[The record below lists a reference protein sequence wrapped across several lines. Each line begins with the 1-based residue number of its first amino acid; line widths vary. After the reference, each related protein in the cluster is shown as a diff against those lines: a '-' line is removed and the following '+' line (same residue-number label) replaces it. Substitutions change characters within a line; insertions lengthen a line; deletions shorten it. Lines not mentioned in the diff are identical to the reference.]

1 MILTATHINSGQS
14 LRFELDQSHLKLGR
28 STDDDPQDKLSVPFD
43 PRLSRR
49 LALLEVRADSLV
61 VERDQSRYPLFHEG
75 QEKEQF
81 ELLPGQRFSSG
92 ETVFELHH
100 EGAQT
105 LKVQVMDQSNPGR
118 ILQVLLSFQN
128 LLPRWHEPES
138 LARESVELLKELMPE
153 AQVAF
158 FTLQDDQPPRALT
171 DTDLVPSRSLL
182 SESLRERLPAYH
194 VWSPSAADQPTQQG
208 GESWALA
215 APVLSS
221 ADRLVLYAVGR
232 ESETTPGPL
241 ERSALALV
249 AQILGQ
255 HLEGRQA
262 LLLQAQV
269 QAEARANERL
279 RILLETIEQSLSL
292 HQEDGFQRV
301 FLEGARRLTECESAH
316 FELDLTPRLDDGR
329 RSQDEDGAYLCAA
342 FERSGPEGIL
352 CLNPPGQPFTAEHE
366 DWLVALVGFVETVLE
381 NRRLH
386 RQVQASLAR
395 LKDNQAQMVRNSQW
409 AAAGRLAANASHEL
423 NTPLGAIR
431 LSAESALTFL
441 NEAPKPARDS
451 LQLILRSVERCRK
464 VTERFL
470 VYSRPEEERE
480 AREMAPAPVVE
491 DSVGT
496 VAPFARTK
504 GITLDWEVAPDLRIV
519 GDPQDLYWAV
529 TNLLKNA
536 VDAISGDS
544 KEKLVRVRASVDED
558 TVRLH
563 LEDSGPGIPDEIK
576 EKIFEPFFSTKKL
589 GQGNGLGLA
598 ISRRNLQSWGGEL
611 ELQESSL
618 GGAGFRLTLPRSD

>member
-1 MILTATHINSGQS
+1 MILTATHISSGES
-14 LRFELDQSHLKLGR
+14 LRFPLERGHLKLGR
-28 STDDDPQDKLSVPFD
+28 TTEGDPTDKLSVPFD

-49 LALLEVRADSLV
+49 LAVLEVKPDSLL

-92 ETVFELHH
+92 ETVFELHQ

-105 LKVQVMDQSNPGR
+105 LKVQQVDQSNPGR
-118 ILQVLLSFQN
+118 ILQVLLGFQA

-138 LARESVELLKELMPE
+138 LARESVKLLKELMPE

-158 FTLQDDQPPRALT
+158 FSLDSELEALT
-171 DTDLVPSRSLL
+171 PTDLVPSRSLL
-182 SESLRERLPAYH
+182 SECLKERLPAYH

-232 ESETTPGPL
+232 ESENAPGEL

-262 LLLQAQV
+262 LLLQARV
-269 QAEARANERL
+269 QAEARANQKL
-279 RILLETIEQSLSL
+279 RTLLETIEQSLSL
-292 HQEDGFQRV
+292 QQEDGFQRI

-316 FELDLTPRLDDGR
+316 FELDLSSRLALGR
-329 RSQDEDGAYLCAA
+329 RSGDGDGCYLCAA
-342 FERSGPEGIL
+342 FERSEPEGIL
-352 CLNPPGQPFTAEHE
+352 CLNPPDQPFTAEQE

-386 RQVQASLAR
+386 RQVQSSLAK

-431 LSAESALTFL
+431 LSAESALAFMGDG
-441 NEAPKPARDS
+441 PKLARDS

-480 AREMAPAPVVE
+480 AREMHPAPVVE

-504 GITLDWEVAPDLRIV
+504 GITLDWEVDPELVIV

-536 VDAISGDS
+536 VDAIPEDS
-544 KEKLVRVRASVDED
+544 PEKLVRVRASTEENL
-558 TVRLH
+558 VRLH
-563 LEDSGPGIPDEIK
+563 LEDSGPGIPEAIRA
-576 EKIFEPFFSTKKL
+576 KIFEPFFSTKKL

-618 GGAGFRLTLPRSD
+618 GGAGFCLTLPRSV